1 MTDLQAME
9 SLKREN
15 AILRASLDRLI
26 EKCKFYGL
34 IDEWNQPREPNAV
47 DSGTI
52 SLSDED
58 LFQID

>member
-1 MTDLQAME
+1 MTDLQANE
-9 SLKREN
+9 ALKREN

-26 EKCKFYGL
+26 ERCKFYGL
-34 IDEWNQPREPNAV
+34 IDEWNQEKEPHAA

-58 LFQID
+58 LFHID